1 METEKNNITSDN
13 AAEEEVVFNTGKSTK
28 SAPAKQEPEK
38 SAAVSFGTTG
48 KAEKAEKI
56 EKTGKAEK
64 TEKAGTDEQTAK
76 SEPAVENAGVVRQP
90 AGDISFGAKA
100 ASSDD
105 GVVFADNTRTETKR
119 KSVRQ
124 MKRKSPLLSIPVII
138 VSLLVICVAVSG
150 IVFAVSYNN
159 NTVPAMV
166 KTESAVF
173 VPETDTNVSSQAED
187 ATALPVIRT
196 DEAQIKTINTETIIF
211 GDSVTVSGVNV
222 SGKTLSEAYEAMQDT
237 LLTLRDNIN
246 IEISCDGKTI
256 KLTQDDF
263 RFDNDLPDVLIQAYH
278 YSRGELDSP
287 TVEMTPTNDGRKDFS
302 VRSVIN
308 EDSIEDAVKKVAETF
323 DVQPVDAHVVKFEP
337 TKTEKFTYADGSD
350 GYLIDQSEV
359 RTNIRDILLKADKT
373 GAFGI
378 SSKKTRFK
386 KSLADIKAN
395 TKLIA
400 SHCTTAANVWASN
413 FNMELAIKSAN
424 GTIVNPGETFSFNGM
439 TGDTTNGSL
448 GYVPSTAIVNGRY
461 EQQYGG
467 GICQASTTIFLAALK
482 ADMEVVERHAHQFAS
497 AYADRGLDATVDYG
511 NLDMRFKNNYD
522 YPIYIATYVYDYY
535 KNGMDE
541 IMVEIY
547 GPLSTEYDEI
557 VPVGW
562 VTWAGSSSYSARGGK
577 IYFKD
582 GKEIKREYLPSGT
595 YDYHYDSYSYA
606 VSLMPEDPE
615 YGPKDVTPTK
625 NPPTIFSPDG
635 CGSNAPVPYGTA
647 AEYLL
652 QGGTGSSEE
661 SVASVSKI
669 DE

>member
-1 METEKNNITSDN
+1 
-13 AAEEEVVFNTGKSTK
+13 
-28 SAPAKQEPEK
+28 
-38 SAAVSFGTTG
+38 
-48 KAEKAEKI
+48 
-56 EKTGKAEK
+56 
-64 TEKAGTDEQTAK
+64 
-76 SEPAVENAGVVRQP
+76 
-90 AGDISFGAKA
+90 
-100 ASSDD
+100 
-105 GVVFADNTRTETKR
+105 
-119 KSVRQ
+119 
-124 MKRKSPLLSIPVII
+124 
-138 VSLLVICVAVSG
+138 
-150 IVFAVSYNN
+150 
-159 NTVPAMV
+159 
-166 KTESAVF
+166 
-173 VPETDTNVSSQAED
+173 
-187 ATALPVIRT
+187 
-196 DEAQIKTINTETIIF
+196 
-211 GDSVTVSGVNV
+211 
-222 SGKTLSEAYEAMQDT
+222 
-237 LLTLRDNIN
+237 
-246 IEISCDGKTI
+246 
-256 KLTQDDF
+256 
-263 RFDNDLPDVLIQAYH
+263 
-278 YSRGELDSP
+278 
-287 TVEMTPTNDGRKDFS
+287 MTPTNDGRKDFS

-625 NPPTIFSPDG
+625 KPPTIFSPDG